1 MLTVNRNDPVSACV
15 GVLPPG
21 DDPLPADGE
30 RVRAARGVRL
40 PAHPVRRRHGEVP
53 EPARPAARAEQ
64 RRRARAVQRLPRGQ
78 HSAADGEQRQARRPR
93 VPHRGAVGGGQ
104 RRLGRGVPA
113 ADGRRVH
120 TRSTM
125 IVANDCCF
133 ANVVEVENCV
143 FIINLF
149 RLD

>member
-1 MLTVNRNDPVSACV
+1 MLKVNKNNPVAACV

-64 RRRARAVQRLPRGQ
+64 RRRARAVQRLPRGGP
-78 HSAADGEQRQARRPR
+78 SP
-93 VPHRGAVGGGQ
+93 
-104 RRLGRGVPA
+104 
-113 ADGRRVH
+113 ADGRQRQGLLQLHVGFVMH
-120 TRSTM
+120 GRESEGGFCLQRGDRECH
-125 IVANDCCF
+125 IVVLSEEDSVDWDEEF
-133 ANVVEVENCV
+133 PPQMGEE
-143 FIINLF
+143 FTQGTT
-149 RLD
+149 